1 MPQGFCWSFWKAPQ
15 RARGETRKEVEKS
28 RINASFMAAFS
39 LLRAKQVP
47 AGRERP
53 QKEKSWRYRNQ
64 TPGSTYLSLHSHP
77 GIPRDWICFQT
88 SDQSGKPLVLY
99 LCGLK
104 LPGFSKS
111 CSNTL
116 GGPGSLE
123 GLPCFAVTNSLCLC
137 HQSVLC
143 SLAFLLSQE
152 LGLLRAP
159 RVTGLLSQSIS
170 LQ

>member
-1 MPQGFCWSFWKAPQ
+1 M
-15 RARGETRKEVEKS
+15 EKS
-28 RINASFMAAFS
+28 IRNASFMAAC
-39 LLRAKQVP
+39 RAKQVP

-53 QKEKSWRYRNQ
+53 RKEKSWRYRNQ
-64 TPGSTYLSLHSHP
+64 TPGSTYLPFHSHP

-88 SDQSGKPLVLY
+88 SDQSGKSLVLY

-116 GGPGSLE
+116 GGPGSLG
-123 GLPCFAVTNSLCLC
+123 GLPCFAVTKSLYPY
-137 HQSVLC
+137 HQAVLC
-143 SLAFLLSQE
+143 SLAFPLSQE
-152 LGLLRAP
+152 LVGLLRAP
-159 RVTGLLSQSIS
+159 RVTGLLSQPIS